1 MDKVIYVL
9 KKLLYISG
17 TVLALL
23 LTFLATVICFSINWM
38 FDTWSNLSM
47 DELMYHLKAPLEGTN
62 VGMIKEYLN
71 MCIVPAVLVLI
82 FVGILLIAYRK
93 QKRYFMILGC
103 GIILSLTISS
113 FVVYNAW
120 EQLEVGNY
128 VKAQGT
134 YSTFIDNYYVDP
146 KDVEITFPD
155 QKRNL
160 IYIFL
165 ESMETTYADIENGGA
180 FNENVMPELT
190 RLAQE
195 NEDFSGEEDK
205 LNGGYAM
212 PGATWTIAAMFSQTS
227 GIPLSISI
235 EENSMDT
242 QDAFFDNAVT
252 MGDILHQA
260 GYSQTLLIGSD
271 ATFGGRRLYFT
282 EHGNYEIL
290 DYNYA
295 IAVDKIPED
304 YRVWWGY
311 EDQKL
316 FYFAKEKT
324 LELAKQDDPF
334 NLTLLTVDTHFED
347 GYLCNTCQDSF
358 GSNQYANVIAC
369 SSKQVSEFVEWV
381 QQQDF
386 YENTTIV
393 LVGDH
398 LTMDSDFCQDIDS
411 AYGRRVYTSYINP
424 ALETKNKRERLY
436 TTFDNF
442 PTTLAALGVE
452 IEGNR
457 LGLGTNLFSD
467 SQTLTERFGINKEK
481 TELNKKSK
489 LMEKL
494 ASLDFNKEEL
504 LIREGKL
511 SVPSANVYA
520 GAYEYSTGAIP
531 VEVTDITNFLDSIEM
546 VMLAVWTNED
556 QSDLQWLQM
565 EEDNGNYY
573 ARINVPNFDFK
584 VGEYYIHAYLV
595 DGSGNQYLLGETLGI
610 VN

>member
-205 LNGGYAM
+205 LNGGLCRA
-212 PGATWTIAAMFSQTS
+212 Q
-227 GIPLSISI
+227 
-235 EENSMDT
+235 
-242 QDAFFDNAVT
+242 
-252 MGDILHQA
+252 H
-260 GYSQTLLIGSD
+260 
-271 ATFGGRRLYFT
+271 GR
-282 EHGNYEIL
+282 
-290 DYNYA
+290 
-295 IAVDKIPED
+295 
-304 YRVWWGY
+304 
-311 EDQKL
+311 
-316 FYFAKEKT
+316 
-324 LELAKQDDPF
+324 
-334 NLTLLTVDTHFED
+334 
-347 GYLCNTCQDSF
+347 
-358 GSNQYANVIAC
+358 
-369 SSKQVSEFVEWV
+369 
-381 QQQDF
+381 
-386 YENTTIV
+386 
-393 LVGDH
+393 
-398 LTMDSDFCQDIDS
+398 
-411 AYGRRVYTSYINP
+411 
-424 ALETKNKRERLY
+424 
-436 TTFDNF
+436 
-442 PTTLAALGVE
+442 
-452 IEGNR
+452 
-457 LGLGTNLFSD
+457 
-467 SQTLTERFGINKEK
+467 
-481 TELNKKSK
+481 
-489 LMEKL
+489 
-494 ASLDFNKEEL
+494 
-504 LIREGKL
+504 
-511 SVPSANVYA
+511 
-520 GAYEYSTGAIP
+520 
-531 VEVTDITNFLDSIEM
+531 
-546 VMLAVWTNED
+546 
-556 QSDLQWLQM
+556 
-565 EEDNGNYY
+565 
-573 ARINVPNFDFK
+573 
-584 VGEYYIHAYLV
+584 
-595 DGSGNQYLLGETLGI
+595 
-610 VN
+610 